1 MILIAS
7 ALALRVLAQE
17 TAVPA
22 TPQDCITAGRDVM
35 IAQQK
40 AAGQVTADVIRAA
53 GAARVAAVRACAAQ
67 FDPAT
72 AKPEQ
77 LAGLIDMYLDA
88 QQPERAGQALTSGLA
103 ANLPVSQRAALLGA
117 AVRMTLREPK
127 SEARNARAESYV
139 DMLDALP
146 AEAIE
151 QQLSA
156 HSTLNGYYRGDDID
170 AGIIKHSTWLIEAAQ
185 LLSPELRRKAGSAI
199 VSAYVNLAEALAG
212 QGKND
217 SALDLLKRAAV
228 DLADV
233 PNVELRTRDTLAR
246 YMLVGTPSKAI
257 EAPVWLNR
265 GSAIDPI
272 VLKGRVTL
280 VQFTAHWCGPCK
292 ESYPGIKRLRERF
305 AARGFEVVFVT
316 QLYGYF
322 DAERSLTP
330 AQEIERD
337 RAYFAGLE
345 LDVPVAIGPGGRTA
359 GAGGKP
365 VYVKDPNDS
374 AFEVSA
380 IPQINLVDSKGNIR
394 LIMIGYDDA
403 NEPRLAQFIEKLLNE
418 K

>member
-7 ALALRVLAQE
+7 ALAMRVLAQE
-17 TAVPA
+17 PAVPA
-22 TPQDCITAGRDVM
+22 APQDCIKAGRDVM

-53 GAARVAAVRACAAQ
+53 GAARVEAVRACAAQ

-88 QQPERAGQALTSGLA
+88 QQPERAGRALTSGLA

-127 SEARNARAESYV
+127 SGARNARAESYV

-199 VSAYVNLAEALAG
+199 VSAYVNMAEALAG
-212 QGKND
+212 QGENGR
-217 SALDLLKRAAV
+217 ALDLLRRAAV

-233 PNVELRTRDTLAR
+233 PNVEMRTRDPLAR
-246 YMLVGTPSKAI
+246 YLLIGTPARAI

-265 GSAIDPI
+265 GAAVEPLA
-272 VLKGRVTL
+272 LKDNVTL

-292 ESYPGIKRLRERF
+292 ESYPGIQRLRDRF
-305 AARGFEVVFVT
+305 AARGFNVVLIT

-322 DAERSLTP
+322 GAEHDLTA

-337 RAYFAGLE
+337 RAYFAGLK
-345 LDVPVAIGPGGRTA
+345 LDVPVAIGPGGRIA

-365 VYVKDPNDS
+365 VYVKDPNDK
-374 AFEVSA
+374 AFEVSG
-380 IPQINLVDSKGNIR
+380 IPQINLVDAQGTIR